1 MALGEAG
8 MHTVE
13 LLATALTAAQQ
24 RGYRIREEDL
34 GGDGGG
40 GCEINGQKWLFLD
53 LAMTTREQLAVV
65 LQVLREEQA
74 EAGVQVPAEAARQID
89 PRRAA

>member
-1 MALGEAG
+1 

-13 LLATALTAAQQ
+13 LLATALTAAKQ

-53 LAMTTREQLAVV
+53 LAMTTREQLATV
-65 LQVLREEQA
+65 LQVLQEEQA
-74 EAGVQVPAEAARQID
+74 DASVQVTAEAARPID